1 MLARPGYPGGMSRLL
16 LSLAF
21 ASAAFSQTPAPNL
34 EWIKA
39 NYTKYEYRVPM
50 RDGTKLFTS
59 VYQPKDQSQTWPIM
73 LMRTPYGVAP
83 YGVDQYREQMG
94 TNPWLAR
101 DKYIFVFQDVRGT
114 RMSEGQFTNMT
125 PHKAAKRA
133 REFDESSDTYD
144 TIDWLVKSL
153 PNNNAKVCTWGTS
166 YPGFYTAAGMIDAH
180 PAHKCAIPQAPIMD
194 WFTGD
199 DFHHNG
205 ALFLPHAFNFFSRFG
220 RPRPEPRTT
229 AADAFDYKTPDGYD
243 FFQRLGPLVNAN
255 EKYFK
260 NDVAFW
266 NDLMKNDT
274 YNEFWKSRNLRPH
287 IKGVKPAVL
296 TVGGWFDAENLYGA
310 LQLFKTIEK
319 QSPTTEHTLVM
330 GPWCHGCW
338 NRAGSE
344 QLGDIRFND
353 KTGPWYLEHVEFP
366 FVRKHLKGAGD
377 WKPTKTILFETG
389 ANQWRRGDTW
399 PPANAIQRS
408 LYARAGGLLSFDA
421 PTEPAAFDEYI
432 SDPAKPV
439 PYTDR
444 TGPAMMA
451 DYIVGDQRFA
461 SRRTDV
467 VTYMTP
473 ELTEDLTLVGDLTHS
488 LWVSTSGTD
497 SDFIVKLIDVYPDNY
512 PDPDPN
518 PTKVRMGGYQQLI
531 RGEVMRGKFRESFE
545 KPVPFKPGQPTLV
558 EFTVNDIFHN
568 FRTGHRLMIQIQ
580 SSWFPLVDRNPQ
592 QFLNINLAKESDFRK
607 ATQRIHRSS
616 GMPTGIRV
624 RVLPPPAEASKSR

>member
-21 ASAAFSQTPAPNL
+21 ASAAFSQSPAPNL

-39 NYTKYEYRVPM
+39 NYTKYEYRIPM

-344 QLGDIRFND
+344 QLGDIRFNE
-353 KTGPWYLEHVEFP
+353 KTGPWYLEHVEFS

-408 LYARAGGLLSFDA
+408 LYARAGGVLSFDA

-531 RGEVMRGKFRESFE
+531 RGEVMRGKFRENFE

-568 FRTGHRLMIQIQ
+568 FRAGHRLMIQIQ

-592 QFLNINLAKESDFRK
+592 QFLNINLAKEADFRK